1 MSDQDVTDL
10 IKNANNVVDEAL
22 PDNGKQRFTFQSG
35 TDIDFQ
41 PDDDLFLIEGVI
53 PQKGVVIAYGPTQ
66 TYKSFIMLDMA
77 AGIAEA
83 DKQWGPFPIENQ
95 NSGKCIYVAAEGA
108 GGIKKR
114 LAGIKAHR
122 ENQLA
127 NLLLL
132 SDRPIL
138 GLPKGGDTT
147 ELIAEMK
154 ALGKISM
161 VVIDTLSQVLG
172 GGDENGSGMQ
182 VVLAAATDISNELNC
197 AVVLV
202 HHTGH
207 QGKDPRGHSSAMGN
221 PDSLLQFEYDGHL
234 RSRFTIRKQKDQ
246 ESYKSFCAELQLQR
260 LGCKTN
266 GEMAS
271 TLIVKKITDAPLENG
286 HKTKKL
292 TRSQSLFMTVLKQVV
307 REKHESIMIDEAS
320 SPVQAVELEHLR
332 KNYYSRNSHKEPDAK
347 RKGFGRAIDEL
358 IDLKLICSVEH
369 QGKSYIYPRK
379 EETSSSGD

>member
-1 MSDQDVTDL
+1 
-10 IKNANNVVDEAL
+10 
-22 PDNGKQRFTFQSG
+22 
-35 TDIDFQ
+35 
-41 PDDDLFLIEGVI
+41 
-53 PQKGVVIAYGPTQ
+53 
-66 TYKSFIMLDMA
+66 MLDMA

-182 VVLAAATDISNELNC
+182 VVLTAATDISNQLSC
-197 AVVLV
+197 AVVLI

-221 PDSLLQFEYDGHL
+221 PDTLLQFECDAVL
-234 RSRFTIRKQKDQ
+234 RSRCTIRKQKDE
-246 ESYKSFCAELQLQR
+246 ESDQAFCLELQPKT
-260 LGCKTN
+260 LGLKKN
-266 GEMAS
+266 GKMAS
-271 TLIVKKITDAPLENG
+271 TLIVKRITNAPVKDR
-286 HKTKKL
+286 HKSKKL
-292 TRSQSLFMTVLKQVV
+292 SPSQSNFMTVFKQALK
-307 REKHESIMIDEAS
+307 EKHESIKIDEAS

-332 KNYYSRNSHKEPDAK
+332 KNYYSRNSHKEQDTK
-347 RKGFGRAIDEL
+347 RQAFNRAIEKL
-358 IDLKLICSVEH
+358 ISQAIICSVEYE
-369 QGKSYIYPRK
+369 GKSYIYQQK
-379 EETSSSGD
+379 EESYSLRSGP

>member
-10 IKNANNVVDEAL
+10 IKNAKNVVDEAL

-53 PQKGVVIAYGPTQ
+53 PQKGVLIAYGPTQ

-77 AGIAEA
+77 ASIAEA

-182 VVLAAATDISNELNC
+182 VVLAAATDISNELSC

-207 QGKDPRGHSSAMGN
+207 QGKDPSGHSSAMGN
-221 PDSLLQFEYDGHL
+221 PTYPSPM
-234 RSRFTIRKQKDQ
+234 TA
-246 ESYKSFCAELQLQR
+246 SFFFLS
-260 LGCKTN
+260 
-266 GEMAS
+266 M
-271 TLIVKKITDAPLENG
+271 
-286 HKTKKL
+286 
-292 TRSQSLFMTVLKQVV
+292 
-307 REKHESIMIDEAS
+307 S
-320 SPVQAVELEHLR
+320 SWYMQ
-332 KNYYSRNSHKEPDAK
+332 ND
-347 RKGFGRAIDEL
+347 
-358 IDLKLICSVEH
+358 
-369 QGKSYIYPRK
+369 
-379 EETSSSGD
+379 